1 MNDVQN
7 LNSQGIPVIINA
19 KAGRK
24 SWLAVLLEAIFIRPP
39 FIHKE
44 ACLPEE
50 KITQE
55 IVKAFDLEGLK
66 ARSYV
71 TRNLGDIKKMVRE
84 LVEQGERLIVVAGG
98 DGTINEAIHG
108 IVKTGTALGIIPMG
122 TANAFAIELGIPF
135 SLREAVQVIKRGQ
148 VRTIDVG
155 KAGEHFFAMGAG
167 MSYDA
172 QVITKVRLESKRQMG
187 SLAYIMH
194 GFLEA
199 LVYPFPALKL
209 ESDDPSPVRC
219 EGHLVIVTNTRFY
232 GGHFKSAPRA
242 LLDDGFLDVLVM
254 KKKHM
259 WNLFRYLGAMR
270 YSDITKLPDVEYF
283 QCRRLKVTSDP
294 LVLVHVDAE
303 IAEKTPCVFEC
314 VSKALR
320 VIVP

>member
-1 MNDVQN
+1 MNNGQN
-7 LNSQGIPVIINA
+7 LHSQEIPVIINA

-39 FIHKE
+39 FFHKE
-44 ACLPEE
+44 ACYPEE
-50 KITQE
+50 KIVPE
-55 IVKAFDLEGLK
+55 IMNAFDSEGLK
-66 ARSYV
+66 ARPFI
-71 TRNLGDIKKMVRE
+71 TQTPGDIKKMVQE

-98 DGTINEAIHG
+98 DGTINEAVHG
-108 IVKTGTALGIIPMG
+108 IVKTGTALGIIPLG

-135 SLREAVQVIKRGQ
+135 SVREAVQVIKRGQ

-172 QVITKVRLESKRQMG
+172 EVITKVRMESKRQIG
-187 SLAYIMH
+187 SLAYITH
-194 GFLEA
+194 GFLES
-199 LVYPFPALKL
+199 LVYPFPILRL
-209 ESDDPSPVRC
+209 ESEDPSPVRC
-219 EGHLVIVTNTRFY
+219 EGRLVIVTNTRFY
-232 GGHFKSAPRA
+232 GGHFKSAPKA
-242 LLDDGFLDVLVM
+242 LLDDGLLDVVVM
-254 KKKHM
+254 KKKKLWHLM
-259 WNLFRYLGAMR
+259 RYISAMR
-270 YSDITKLPDVEYF
+270 YGDLTRLPDVEYF

-314 VSKALR
+314 VPKALR